1 MFNRISLLIWAVV
14 CVSVSTTAQEYI
26 SFGVEREMPAF
37 LNDIKKELTYPMA
50 WGNSEIK
57 DFDLWRDSARVIL
70 KEAMLAP
77 PPPPDE
83 FNPELIAEEK
93 RDGYTAKK
101 IRLNISKYTRADV
114 LMLTPDGDGPHPGI
128 VLLHDHG
135 GHFFIGKEKMIKP
148 FDVDSAVIQDADM
161 WVDQCYGGQ
170 YVGDYLASHG
180 YAVISADAI
189 FWGDRGRK
197 EGVNKTKLSEFAG
210 NLMGLGRC
218 LSGIMTHEDS
228 YLTEF
233 FASLPEVDAD
243 KVGCMGFSMGA
254 YRTWMLSAFTDRI
267 KTGAAVCWMTV
278 TDSQFSWEHGRENGG
293 YANTLPSIRLY
304 MDHPHIASIACPKPM
319 LFINGKTD
327 KLFHPSGVE
336 AAFNI
341 MHDVWK
347 SRDADDK
354 LSTMIWDMPHYCGPE
369 VQEEVKSFFDK
380 WLK

>member
-1 MFNRISLLIWAVV
+1 MTNLKLLLSGAVV
-14 CVSVSTTAQEYI
+14 CTFVSMTAQEFIPY
-26 SFGVEREMPAF
+26 GVEREMPAF
-37 LNDIKKELTYPMA
+37 LNEIKKELTYPMA
-50 WGNSEIK
+50 WGNSDIK
-57 DFDLWRDSARVIL
+57 DFNEWRDSARQVL
-70 KEAMLAP
+70 KVAMLAP
-77 PPPPDE
+77 PPAPE
-83 FNPELIAEEK
+83 EYNPELIAEEK

-114 LMLTPDGDGPHPGI
+114 FMLVPDSPGPHPGI

-148 FDVDSAVIQDADM
+148 FDVDSVVVEDADK

-170 YVGDYLASHG
+170 YVGDYLASKG

-197 EGVNKTKLSEFAG
+197 EGVNKAKLSEFAG

-228 YLTEF
+228 YLTDF

-243 KVGCMGFSMGA
+243 KIGCMGFSMGA
-254 YRTWMLSAFTDRI
+254 YRAWMLSAFTDKI
-267 KTGAAVCWMTV
+267 KTGAAICWMTV

-319 LFINGKTD
+319 IFINGKTD

-336 AAFNI
+336 ESFNI
-341 MHDVWK
+341 MHDVWR
-347 SRDADDK
+347 SQNAEDK
-354 LSTMIWDMPHYCGPE
+354 ISTMIWDMPHYCGPE
-369 VQEEVKSFFDK
+369 VQEEVAIFFDK

>member
-1 MFNRISLLIWAVV
+1 MNNRKLLSIWAVV
-14 CVSVSTTAQEYI
+14 CTFAGTTAQEYI
-26 SFGVEREMPAF
+26 PFGVEREMPAF
-37 LNDIKKELTYPMA
+37 LDEIKKELTYPMA
-50 WGNSEIK
+50 WGNSDIK
-57 DFDLWRDSARVIL
+57 DFNLWRDSARSVL
-70 KEAMLAP
+70 KDAMLAP
-77 PPPPDE
+77 PPAPDD

-101 IRLNISKYTRADV
+101 IRLNVSKYTRADV
-114 LMLTPDGDGPHPGI
+114 LMLIPDGPGPHPGI

-148 FDVDSAVIQDADM
+148 FDVDSAVIEDANK
-161 WVDQCYGGQ
+161 WVEQCYGGQ
-170 YVGDYLASHG
+170 YVGDYLASKG

-197 EGVNKTKLSEFAG
+197 EGVNKAKLSEFAG

-228 YLTEF
+228 YLTDF

-254 YRTWMLSAFTDRI
+254 YRAWMLSSFTDRI

-293 YANTLPSIRLY
+293 YANTLPAIRLY

-319 LFINGKTD
+319 IFINGKTD
-327 KLFHPSGVE
+327 KLFHPTGVE
-336 AAFNI
+336 ESFKI
-341 MHDVWK
+341 MHEVWD
-347 SRDADDK
+347 SQNAGDK
-354 LSTMIWDMPHYCGPE
+354 ISTMIWDMPHYCGPE
-369 VQEEVKSFFDK
+369 VQEEVKTFFDK